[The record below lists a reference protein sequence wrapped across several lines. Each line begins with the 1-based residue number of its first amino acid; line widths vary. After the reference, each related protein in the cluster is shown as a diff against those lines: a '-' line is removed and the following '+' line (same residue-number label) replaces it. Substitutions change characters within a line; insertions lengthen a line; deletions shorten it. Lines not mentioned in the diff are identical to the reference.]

1 MSTVVDSQNVVNSLE
16 EAPDRLRA
24 EIGSYHF
31 HQQPQQD
38 AFGPTPISSVLS
50 GFRGYR
56 VGIKASYIQ
65 DLENNNQVLIPTKKS
80 RIFISGDEQMFRDQ
94 DQWNDYIG
102 NTISTAGS
110 FLDHQFTLAMPEV
123 DSGVLV
129 KNFHHPTYEDF
140 TKSFSSNQ
148 LLNWNLI
155 SYPFKDKD
163 VIVSRIG
170 DLKTSFDDP
179 SYMAGVTNPVND
191 LMEQFEN
198 RILNYTGSV
207 QEVSTKQRHVFDLH
221 RNLNA
226 QRGASYLVEKASF
239 PFIFKK
245 DLPNLLRSE
254 GLNFLLSEYGKRK
267 NLFQSIKNEIA
278 FSNRQFRVQGED
290 EQTRVYDL
298 ISLMTSTGLAR
309 FSEKSD
315 EIYLL
320 PEEEIT
326 NREDSDRFVNS
337 VNAVRFLSS
346 FRNLASSKSR
356 SYRDVINS
364 NSSESF
370 FLGYKIEKYLDNDAT
385 QPIQTYYTND
395 IVFHDTQMKYGRK
408 YIYKTKALVA
418 VLGSSYRYSK
428 LFISQNETQMM
439 DEGGNLAEQF
449 PQGYAD
455 VVSEKF
461 RAYVDVEVTPSFQ
474 VIEYQIDEEE
484 AMFVDDSPNAP
495 QVYFFNQPQ
504 KPYVEFFFSP
514 MYEDRDGVD
523 DSIRMEYFNGNYEI
537 YRMDRPPSF
546 MSEFEDAFLVSI
558 DDQTTLA
565 QSLLPDYSRENM
577 NGYYADRITPNQK
590 YYYAFKATT
599 YHGTKSDFTVPFVV
613 EMVRDSD
620 EYKVMVSEYTI
631 PVEKDY
637 VYERNFKRIM
647 KITPN
652 IERLLFSEEES
663 LANWKLD
670 DGNMLTKNQTT
681 KFKIRVTSKHT
692 GKKMDINLNFFLDD
706 KTNS

>member
-1 MSTVVDSQNVVNSLE
+1 
-16 EAPDRLRA
+16 
-24 EIGSYHF
+24 
-31 HQQPQQD
+31 
-38 AFGPTPISSVLS
+38 
-50 GFRGYR
+50 
-56 VGIKASYIQ
+56 
-65 DLENNNQVLIPTKKS
+65 
-80 RIFISGDEQMFRDQ
+80 
-94 DQWNDYIG
+94 
-102 NTISTAGS
+102 
-110 FLDHQFTLAMPEV
+110 
-123 DSGVLV
+123 
-129 KNFHHPTYEDF
+129 
-140 TKSFSSNQ
+140 
-148 LLNWNLI
+148 
-155 SYPFKDKD
+155 
-163 VIVSRIG
+163 
-170 DLKTSFDDP
+170 
-179 SYMAGVTNPVND
+179 
-191 LMEQFEN
+191 
-198 RILNYTGSV
+198 
-207 QEVSTKQRHVFDLH
+207 VFDLH

-546 MSEFEDAFLVSI
+546 MSEFEDSFFVSI

-620 EYKVMVSEYTI
+620 EYKVMVSEYNI

-637 VYERNFKRIM
+637 VFERSFKRIM

-663 LANWKLD
+663 LANWRLD
-670 DGNMLTKNQTT
+670 EGSMLTKNQTT